1 MLFANTYIICKLK
14 NITLNLTPQMS
25 NYISIT
31 KKTIVILCLVIFL
44 NSFTIPMEQFDSEIS
59 LNNIKYIYTYIY
71 IYNMYLYYLL
81 YIYLHLFYIYFIYIY
96 VISL

>member
-31 KKTIVILCLVIFL
+31 KKTIVILCLVIFQ
-44 NSFTIPMEQFDSEIS
+44 NSFTILMKQFDSEIS

-71 IYNMYLYYLL
+71 IY
-81 YIYLHLFYIYFIYIY
+81 IYI
-96 VISL
+96 